1 MTVHEEAAK
10 RLLEKYQRNPDA
22 VRTLIELR
30 NRHIDGELDEGGIWG
45 SGYADALGSS
55 SRFQPIRWP
64 LYQHAA
70 FLELHALVGSG
81 RAAYTYIGTGGT
93 PGADADRIGNAAK
106 LAETCPPFEASL
118 VMGQNGAAYDG
129 HLRWGE
135 ELEISRPTGAFF
147 YEDTCQQVTQ
157 TPLVRPATQA
167 PGLAPLEV
175 GDSWPSRTL
184 MHLWQYGAVARWPY
198 GSDLIWLFLSYDYGQ
213 GRQARSDNP
222 WLKLARPTRGD
233 VDA

>member
-1 MTVHEEAAK
+1 MTVHEEAAE
-10 RLLEKYQRNPDA
+10 RLLEKYQRNPDT

-55 SRFQPIRWP
+55 SRFQPSRWP

-70 FLELHALVGSG
+70 FLELHALIGSG
-81 RAAYTYIGTGGT
+81 RVAYTYIGTGGT
-93 PGADADRIGNAAK
+93 PGADADRNANAAK
-106 LAETCPPFEASL
+106 LADTCNPFTAVLS
-118 VMGQNGAAYDG
+118 MTQNGAACDG
-129 HLRWGE
+129 RLCWSER
-135 ELEISRPTGAFF
+135 LEISRPTGSYF
-147 YEDTCQQVTQ
+147 YEDVCERVTQ
-157 TPLVRPATQA
+157 TPLMRPTVRE
-167 PGLAPLEV
+167 PGSAPLEV

-213 GRQARSDNP
+213 GR
-222 WLKLARPTRGD
+222 RGQEP
-233 VDA
+233 